1 MTTTLLMVGAAM
13 FGCTLGIFI
22 ISAMRLAARSDRDE
36 EFWHERVQN
45 ALRVDFSTAEGGTHQ
60 QND

>member
-1 MTTTLLMVGAAM
+1 MVGAAM

-22 ISAMRLAARSDRDE
+22 ISAMRLAARADRDE

-45 ALRVDFSTAEGGTHQ
+45 ALRVDFSTAEGGSHQ

>member
-1 MTTTLLMVGAAM
+1 MTIVLMIGAGM
-13 FGCTLGIFI
+13 LGATAACFI
-22 ISAMRLAARSDRDE
+22 LSAVRLAARADRDE
-36 EFWHERVQN
+36 EFWRGRVQN